1 MDKYPLFS
9 NNSEKTIMKMNKSKE
24 DIVNNLFDEKDNTPN
39 MLNNLQTGTSL
50 IQPQKCPDDI
60 LKGSNQNPNI
70 YLSPK
75 TPDDAY
81 RIANNYSLFNR
92 PDSNQEIIRTFNNH
106 PEEQQTLIRTAFP
119 ESAEEIAKKN
129 KDINFDIILSSLK
142 DDRIENNIV
151 IEKNYKKDDKKT
163 EKITKHNSSKDH
175 YRIIL
180 RKEIKSDIPYG
191 KTTSVSQKFL
201 NYMKNLVLNDVTLVQ
216 IKFNIMKIESS
227 SIIKSNHF
235 DEESIIKTIPSIFEE
250 ALLSTIYNN

>member
-9 NNSEKTIMKMNKSKE
+9 NNSHKSTMNMNKSKE
-24 DIVNNLFDEKDNTPN
+24 EIVNNLFDEKDNTPN
-39 MLNNLQTGTSL
+39 MLNNIQSGKSS
-50 IQPQKCPDDI
+50 IQPQICPDE
-60 LKGSNQNPNI
+60 LMKVYNQIPNS

-81 RIANNYSLFNR
+81 RIANDHSHFNR
-92 PDSNQEIIRTFNNH
+92 PDGNQEIIKTFNNH
-106 PEEQQTLIRTAFP
+106 PEEQQTYIRTALP

-142 DDRIENNIV
+142 DDKFDNNII
-151 IEKNYKKDDKKT
+151 IEKNYKKDDKKIIKT
-163 EKITKHNSSKDH
+163 NSSKDNYH
-175 YRIIL
+175 INL
-180 RKEIKSDIPYG
+180 KNELKSEIPYG
-191 KTTSVSQKFL
+191 KTPSVSQKFL

-216 IKFNIMKIESS
+216 IKFNIMKLESN

-250 ALLSTIYNN
+250 AFLSIIYNK